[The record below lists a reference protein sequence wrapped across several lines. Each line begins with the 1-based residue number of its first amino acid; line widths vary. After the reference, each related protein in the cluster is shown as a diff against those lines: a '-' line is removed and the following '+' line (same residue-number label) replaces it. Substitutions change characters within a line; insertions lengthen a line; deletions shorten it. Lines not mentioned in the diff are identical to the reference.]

1 MEYKNETRLPVI
13 CTRGVVVFPDQDVV
27 IDVGRYKS
35 LRAID
40 VSNDYYN
47 GLVFVV
53 CQNDQKVNDPTIEHI
68 YQVGTI
74 CNIAQVRKDKGFLR
88 VKFSGIQRAKIVT
101 VEDEEECMM
110 AQVQPLLDDE
120 GNERIDMKL
129 VSQIAEGLDLVVN
142 LGAEFPADVV
152 QQMAKGVS
160 AQVLASHFAQYFP
173 MTFEKRQRI
182 LEANNL
188 NERLAYILEEVE
200 VEKKMNAIEQQ
211 ITDKVR
217 ERVEENQKEYYL
229 REKLRV
235 IKEELGD
242 VTNASD
248 DVDAMR
254 KMVEENPYPEN
265 VKARMLEEIQRYE
278 MMPSAS
284 GEASVSRAYLDWLFK
299 IPWYQKTEDET
310 DLSKILAVIDE
321 DHFGLQKVKDRIL
334 EYIAV
339 KNMTKSLNAPILCLV
354 GPPGVGKT
362 SLAKSVA
369 HALNRQ
375 FVKMSLGGVHD
386 EAEIRGHRRTY
397 LGSMPGRIIQGMKKA
412 QVTNPVFLI
421 DELDKMASD
430 YKGDPSSAMLE
441 VLDPE
446 QNSMFSDHYLEEPYD
461 LSNVLFIA
469 TANYLENIPGP
480 LRDRLEIIELSS
492 YTEEEKMHIAMNHLI
507 PKQLKANGLK
517 ASQMKLKEP
526 ELIYLIRYYTKE
538 SGVRQLERM
547 IASICRKVVLSIL
560 KDEKKSVKVTK
571 KLINEWLGKE
581 IFSYGTK
588 EKENQVGIV
597 TGLAYT
603 SFGGDILPIEVT
615 YFDGKGNV
623 IVTGQ
628 LGDVM
633 KESATVAVGYVKSH
647 ADEYGIEPSF
657 FEKHDIQIHVPEGA
671 VPKDGPSAG
680 ITLTTAVI
688 SALTQKPVYSDL
700 AMTGEVTLRGN
711 VLPIGG
717 IKEKS
722 MAAHRSGIQKIVM
735 PKMNVKDMDEI
746 PQVVKDHITFIPVET
761 MDQVIQAALVK

>member
-1 MEYKNETRLPVI
+1 MDTNAVRLPVV
-13 CTRGVVVFPDQDVV
+13 CTRGVVVFPNQEVV
-27 IDVGRYKS
+27 IDVGRLKS
-35 LRAID
+35 LKAID
-40 VSNDYYN
+40 FANDYH
-47 GLVFVV
+47 GGKVFVV
-53 CQNDQKVNDPTIEHI
+53 CQNDQRVNDPSIDDI

-74 CNIAQVRKDKGFLR
+74 CRIAQVRKEKGFLR
-88 VKFSGIQRAKIVT
+88 VKFSGLQRARIQFIEDDKDCMMGVIEPL
-101 VEDEEECMM
+101 VEDEYSS
-110 AQVQPLLDDE
+110 
-120 GNERIDMKL
+120 RIDMKL
-129 VSQIAEGLDLVVN
+129 VNKIAEGLELIADVGSQFPSEVVTQ
-142 LGAEFPADVV
+142 LAKGVPADV
-152 QQMAKGVS
+152 
-160 AQVLASHFAQYFP
+160 LANHFAQYFP
-173 MTFEKRQRI
+173 MNFDKRQSI
-182 LEANNL
+182 LEASDL
-188 NERLAYILEEVE
+188 NERLALILEEIE
-200 VEKKMNAIEQQ
+200 VEKHLHAIEKQ
-211 ITDKVR
+211 ISDKVK
-217 ERVEENQKEYYL
+217 ERVDENQKEYYL
-229 REKLRV
+229 RERLRV

-242 VTNASD
+242 VTNSTD
-248 DVDAMR
+248 DVEQMR
-254 KMVEENPYPEN
+254 LMIEENPYPAN
-265 VKARMLEEIQRYE
+265 VKARMREELQRYE
-278 MMPSAS
+278 MMPQASAES
-284 GEASVSRAYLDWLFK
+284 SVLRNYLDWIFK
-299 IPWYQKTEDET
+299 VPWYQSTEDET
-310 DLSKILAVIDE
+310 DLNAILKVLDE
-321 DHFGLQKVKDRIL
+321 DHFGLQKVKERIL

-369 HALNRQ
+369 RALNRE

-412 QVTNPVFLI
+412 GVTNPVFLI

-492 YTEEEKMHIAMNHLI
+492 YTEEEKMHIAKEHLI
-507 PKQLKANGLK
+507 PKQAKLNGLK
-517 ASQMKLKEP
+517 PSQCKIKDE
-526 ELIYLIRYYTKE
+526 ELLYLIRYYTKE

-547 IASICRKVVLSIL
+547 IASVCRKTVLAIL
-560 KDEKKSVKVTK
+560 KDNKKRVQVSK

-581 IFSYGTK
+581 IYSYGTK

-615 YFDGKGNV
+615 HFDGKGNV
-623 IVTGQ
+623 IVTGH

-647 ADEYGIEPSF
+647 AKEYGIDPVM
-657 FEKHDIQIHVPEGA
+657 FEKQDIQIHVPEGA

-688 SALTQKPVYSDL
+688 SALTNKPVYSDL

-711 VLPIGG
+711 VLAIGG

-722 MAAHRSGIQKIVM
+722 MAAHRSGIQRIVM
-735 PKMNVKDMDEI
+735 PKTNVKDMDEI
-746 PQVVKDHITFIPVET
+746 PQIVKDNITFIPVET
-761 MDQVIQAALVK
+761 VDQVIEAALVK

>member
-1 MEYKNETRLPVI
+1 METNEVRLPVV
-13 CTRGVVVFPDQDVV
+13 CTRGVVVFPNQDVV
-27 IDVGRYKS
+27 IDVGRMKS
-35 LRAID
+35 LKAID
-40 VSNDYYN
+40 LANDYH
-47 GLVFVV
+47 GGKVFVV
-53 CQNDQKVNDPTIEHI
+53 CQNDQRVNDPIVDDI
-68 YQVGTI
+68 YQIGTI
-74 CNIAQVRKDKGFLR
+74 CRISQVRKDKGFLR
-88 VKFSGIQRAKIVT
+88 VKFSGVQRARIVY
-101 VEDEEECMM
+101 VEDGTECMM
-110 AQVQPLLDDE
+110 ASVEALLDID
-120 GNERIDMKL
+120 GSERIDMKL
-129 VSQIAEGLDLVVN
+129 VSKIADGLEVIADV
-142 LGAEFPADVV
+142 GSEFPTEVV
-152 QQMAKGVS
+152 QQLAKGVS
-160 AQVLASHFAQYFP
+160 APVLANHFAQYFP

-182 LEANNL
+182 LETSDL
-188 NERLAYILEEVE
+188 NDRLALILEEVE
-200 VEKKMNAIEQQ
+200 VEKRLHSIEKQ

-217 ERVEENQKEYYL
+217 ERVDENQKEYYL

-242 VTNASD
+242 VTNAND
-248 DVDAMR
+248 DIEQMR
-254 KMVEENPYPEN
+254 QMIEENPYPEN
-265 VKARMLEEIQRYE
+265 VKARMREELQRYE

-284 GEASVSRAYLDWLFK
+284 GEASVLRSYLDWIFK

-310 DLSKILAVIDE
+310 DLNRILAVLDE
-321 DHFGLQKVKDRIL
+321 DHFGLQKVKERIL

-339 KNMTKSLNAPILCLV
+339 KNMTNSLNAPILCLV

-362 SLAKSVA
+362 SLAKSIA
-369 HALNRQ
+369 RALNRE

-492 YTEEEKMHIAMNHLI
+492 YTEEEKMHIAKDHLL
-507 PKQLKANGLK
+507 PKQMKMNGLK
-517 ASQMKLKEP
+517 ASQFKIKDD
-526 ELIYLIRYYTKE
+526 ELLYVIRYYTKE
-538 SGVRQLERM
+538 SGVRQLERV
-547 IASICRKVVLSIL
+547 IAAMCRKAVLAIL
-560 KDEKKSVKVTK
+560 KDNKKRIQASK

-581 IFSYGTK
+581 IYSYGMK
-588 EKENQVGIV
+588 DKENQVGIV

-615 YFDGKGNV
+615 HFDGKGNV

-647 ADEYGIEPSF
+647 ASEYGIDPSM
-657 FEKHDIQIHVPEGA
+657 FEKQDIQIHVPEGA

-688 SALTQKPVYSDL
+688 SALTKKAVYSDL

-746 PQVVKDHITFIPVET
+746 PQVVKDNITFIPVDT
-761 MDQVIQAALVK
+761 MEQVIQAALVK